1 MSVSVKQS
9 LNNLY
14 HLMEITTILWFIET
28 ISLFT
33 LITHLIVLNYLQLHL
48 HANNCI
54 YTWVNNCLHRTSLKK
69 FNLHALSSLKRY
81 IIL

>member
-14 HLMEITTILWFIET
+14 HLMEITAILWFIET

-33 LITHLIVLNYLQLHL
+33 LITHLIVLNNLQSYL
-48 HANNCI
+48 HANNYI
-54 YTWVNNCLHRTSLKK
+54 YTW
-69 FNLHALSSLKRY
+69 
-81 IIL
+81 